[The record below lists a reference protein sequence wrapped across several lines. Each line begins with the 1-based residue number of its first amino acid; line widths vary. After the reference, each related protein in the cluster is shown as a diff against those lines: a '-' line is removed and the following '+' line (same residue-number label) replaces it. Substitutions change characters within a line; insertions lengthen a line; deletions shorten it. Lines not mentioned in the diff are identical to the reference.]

1 MSKHTHLCW
10 NLTIFAEG
18 SKLSFNKLLQH
29 TDALSSAG
37 WKNLGTTQSAFS
49 PAAMIPF
56 AIPRQ
61 HTLTCQSS
69 QLATIV
75 TACRLC
81 SSDQKQNHKFTQHPK
96 PIPPSC
102 LLDRVHSW
110 SANRSNKVFTYFC
123 CWRFGPTAL
132 CLLPS
137 DSSVYLHFPFTTRG
151 AQVALL
157 KPAGFFLGG

>member
-1 MSKHTHLCW
+1 
-10 NLTIFAEG
+10 
-18 SKLSFNKLLQH
+18 
-29 TDALSSAG
+29 
-37 WKNLGTTQSAFS
+37 
-49 PAAMIPF
+49 MIPF

-157 KPAGFFLGG
+157 KPVGFFSWEVKGRHSSNPSTTTWKEKALDCLSARSVIGSQLWCLLALWTAYVLYIT